1 MKLVAVDSPIVV
13 EGLVVP
19 IIEVLSLLPSVVVV
33 GETLFVI
40 PRLTLSLLILIVVL
54 LTCVVVVVL
63 FIDVALIRL
72 DLSVVCT
79 VVV

>member
-19 IIEVLSLLPSVVVV
+19 IIEVLSLLPSVV

-40 PRLTLSLLILIVVL
+40 PGLALSLLILIVVL

-63 FIDVALIRL
+63 FIDVALIRR

>member
-19 IIEVLSLLPSVVVV
+19 IIEVLSLLPSVV

-40 PRLTLSLLILIVVL
+40 PGLALSLLILIVVL
-54 LTCVVVVVL
+54 LTCVVVVL

>member
-13 EGLVVP
+13 KGLVVP
-19 IIEVLSLLPSVVVV
+19 IIEVLSLLPSVV
-33 GETLFVI
+33 GETLFAI
-40 PRLTLSLLILIVVL
+40 PGLALSLLILIVVL
-54 LTCVVVVVL
+54 LTCVVVVL

-72 DLSVVCT
+72 DLSIVCT